1 RAFLKEQKAFER
13 FSSSLHVASVTSPNL
28 TEAAGCKF
36 YWNGGSGEFVA
47 TDRAE
52 QTKFH
57 ERTFIFRTGKE
68 TYVTEL
74 LKKLKLA
81 DSDGNEKLAKE
92 VTNEIRKNSIEI
104 FYEKGLTSDF
114 IHL

>member
-1 RAFLKEQKAFER
+1 NYTSSYVSPSLNSRVYLRYELFSHSRPGKVYSFTCSTAASSAIEAQRAFLKEQKAFER

-57 ERTFIFRTGKE
+57 ERTFI
-68 TYVTEL
+68 
-74 LKKLKLA
+74 
-81 DSDGNEKLAKE
+81 
-92 VTNEIRKNSIEI
+92 
-104 FYEKGLTSDF
+104 
-114 IHL
+114 